1 MGNAGHPKMIMKRYI
16 LDMIVFAALTIVAI
30 LIFTLTL
37 GQNSI
42 DMQIHDTYFVLT
54 APEIIILIVG
64 PLAFLTFLS
73 LGLTRKFKTTSTNI
87 GLIIALVLIS
97 LIIFQV
103 SMYQISYRDY
113 ISSNS
118 ELMALTLRT
127 SDRERF
133 INDMNQ
139 NINLTW
145 GLLGICITGI
155 GLTTFRTYILAT
167 GKK

>member
-1 MGNAGHPKMIMKRYI
+1 
-16 LDMIVFAALTIVAI
+16 
-30 LIFTLTL
+30 
-37 GQNSI
+37 
-42 DMQIHDTYFVLT
+42 
-54 APEIIILIVG
+54 
-64 PLAFLTFLS
+64 
-73 LGLTRKFKTTSTNI
+73 
-87 GLIIALVLIS
+87 
-97 LIIFQV
+97 
-103 SMYQISYRDY
+103 MYQLSYRDY

-145 GLLGICITGI
+145 GLLRICITGI
-155 GLTTFRTYILAT
+155 GLTTFRTYKLVT